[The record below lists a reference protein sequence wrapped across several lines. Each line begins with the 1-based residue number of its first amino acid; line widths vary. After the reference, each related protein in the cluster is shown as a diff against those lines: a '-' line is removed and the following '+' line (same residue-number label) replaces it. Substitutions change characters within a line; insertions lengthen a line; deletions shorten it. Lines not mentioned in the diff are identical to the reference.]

1 MKFMSSSD
9 ESPLEVEETFQEV
22 QGVSRMRG
30 KRKRMSQTQLANSTQ
45 KHVWSERKEGNE
57 KFGGIFKKHLIVE
70 MYPSCFLYSFSP

>member
-30 KRKRMSQTQLANSTQ
+30 KRK
-45 KHVWSERKEGNE
+45 KNE
-57 KFGGIFKKHLIVE
+57 PDATGKLDSKTCVE
-70 MYPSCFLYSFSP
+70 